1 MRTHEKWFQLIY
13 YQFEIA
19 FISTVTGE
27 PDLLELS

>member
-1 MRTHEKWFQLIY
+1 MRTHEKWFQLIH
-13 YQFEIA
+13 YQLEIT